1 MKRIFVDA
9 NVLVDL
15 LTERRG
21 FYDDAKKLFTLCTE
35 RKITPYI
42 SSVSIAIIN
51 YLLLKI
57 YNEKKA
63 REELEKIYRLTEIL
77 PFHKRII
84 SLAHYSNFKDLED
97 GFQYFTA
104 KESNINVII
113 TRNQKDFQ
121 VNDISIITPKQFIE
135 MFSR

>member
-1 MKRIFVDA
+1 MTMLF
-9 NVLVDL
+9 
-15 LTERRG
+15 
-21 FYDDAKKLFTLCTE
+21 KLCKE

>member
-21 FYDDAKKLFTLCTE
+21 FYDDAKKLFNLCKE